1 MMLTT
6 RLSLV
11 WALNKIPLRQGKIKR
26 LSQVH
31 PKASSIELDLCSDD
45 HDFVRVHSLNV
56 TQSTFKF
63 NSKAKHKCL
72 GLFMPWLPF
81 INANNLKS

>member
-1 MMLTT
+1 MAVI
-6 RLSLV
+6 V
-11 WALNKIPLRQGKIKR
+11 WASNKIPFRQGKIKR

-45 HDFVRVHSLNV
+45 YDFMREYSLNAI
-56 TQSTFKF
+56 QSTFKF

-81 INANNLKS
+81 INANN